1 MAFASEL
8 CKLCYKLLVGDQ
20 VVASAVNDIDPD
32 ADGPSNASLSFE
44 QYDVIIPRQ
53 RMEAFD
59 IAIMTER
66 GPFTDD
72 VGSFME
78 CSFHDKQIQGK
89 NISHFYN
96 SKLLLQSFL
105 PVFTF
110 ILMKKTW
117 EKYPR

>member
-1 MAFASEL
+1 MVEINRYLVFIYFDYFFYADPETMAFASEL

-89 NISHFYN
+89 KYFP
-96 SKLLLQSFL
+96 LL
-105 PVFTF
+105 
-110 ILMKKTW
+110 
-117 EKYPR
+117 